1 MLKEILNFVL
11 FGLSGWLSFLLAAA
25 VWAREKRENK
35 RSDGAGDE
43 NKPGGNRA

>member
-25 VWAREKRENK
+25 VWAREKWEYK
-35 RSDGAGDE
+35 RSDGAGE
-43 NKPGGNRA
+43 KNKPGGNRA